1 MRTFPARRPQGVARP
16 GFTLIEL
23 LVVIA
28 IIAILVSLLLP
39 AVQQAREAAR
49 KAQCQNNLK
58 QLGLA
63 VHNFEGVHKELPPGW
78 MSDTTLGDTATSQF
92 TGPLAHLLPFMDL
105 AVISGKFDK
114 DILNKDLSP
123 ATSVPGG
130 PFGNPRGTVAW
141 WNYRV
146 GPPLTTYQLAF
157 TQVPSFL
164 CPSAEPGD
172 SPIDRLATRSYTR
185 APATVTHSGF
195 LIADSPAYQD
205 VGRTHYLAVGGYYGA
220 IGREDVDRMQGL
232 FWRRQRTSFAACRD
246 GLSNTLMFG
255 ENYGGDSSRGA
266 PGDPSVRN
274 AFSWIGTGAMIARY
288 GLPTHAGKEN
298 RLVGT
303 PRDDIPF
310 SANYSN
316 PGFGHLPD
324 FFMRFKSEHAGGIT
338 QFCMGDG
345 SVQAL
350 GDVDYYSFIDLSGM
364 RDGDV
369 LENAAF

>member
-1 MRTFPARRPQGVARP
+1 MSTDCGAVSGGTSCGRTGLYRDRVRPPPRPPRRVADGSGSTAGV
-16 GFTLIEL
+16 
-23 LVVIA
+23 
-28 IIAILVSLLLP
+28 
-39 AVQQAREAAR
+39 
-49 KAQCQNNLK
+49 
-58 QLGLA
+58 
-63 VHNFEGVHKELPPGW
+63 GW
-78 MSDTTLGDTATSQF
+78 ND
-92 TGPLAHLLPFMDL
+92 
-105 AVISGKFDK
+105 
-114 DILNKDLSP
+114 
-123 ATSVPGG
+123 
-130 PFGNPRGTVAW
+130 
-141 WNYRV
+141 RV
-146 GPPLTTYQLAF
+146 GPPLTTDQLSF
-157 TQVPSFL
+157 TQVPSFP

-172 SPIDRLATRSYTR
+172 APIDRLATRSYTR

-195 LIADSPAYQD
+195 VIADSPLYQD

-220 IGREDVDRMQGL
+220 IGREDFDRMRGP
-232 FWRRQRTSFAACRD
+232 FWRRRRTTFAACRD

-310 SANYSN
+310 GANYSG

-324 FFMRFKSEHAGGIT
+324 FFMRFKSERAGGIT

-350 GDVDYYSFIDLSGM
+350 GDVDDYSLIDLSGM
-364 RDGDV
+364 KDGDV
-369 LENAAF
+369 LENAAFRSGPRRGGEGTGPGPPRPSPARRPSRSAAARPRTPPNAAERRRTPPNAAERRRTLSDSAMRFPRAPVARLAVFGLVGLYGAPG